1 MQRVACDLTAVT
13 VRTWKVQAQQ
23 FLLRPEKQ
31 KTFSRSALSS
41 HEVFQ
46 KHTYQDTI
54 TQYSQLAAQLL
65 LAAVTVLTWNI
76 HTQSLF
82 LPEKRKTFL
91 RQALAC
97 HEVAPKKHKHRLKI
111 CRDRHSCKIFVSCVN
126 FSRKQRSFLHILQVY
141 THLNVNFLH
150 NC

>member
-13 VRTWKVQAQQ
+13 VRTWKIQAQQ
-23 FLLRPEKQ
+23 FLLGPEKQ
-31 KTFSRSALSS
+31 KTFSRSLSS
-41 HEVFQ
+41 HEVLK

-82 LPEKRKTFL
+82 LPEKRKTFSQ
-91 RQALAC
+91 QALAC
-97 HEVAPKKHKHRLKI
+97 HEVAPKKHKHRLEI
-111 CRDRHSCKIFVSCVN
+111 CRDRRDRQSCKIFVSCVN
-126 FSRKQRSFLHILQVY
+126 FPGKQHNFWHNLRRITKF
-141 THLNVNFLH
+141 THT
-150 NC
+150 